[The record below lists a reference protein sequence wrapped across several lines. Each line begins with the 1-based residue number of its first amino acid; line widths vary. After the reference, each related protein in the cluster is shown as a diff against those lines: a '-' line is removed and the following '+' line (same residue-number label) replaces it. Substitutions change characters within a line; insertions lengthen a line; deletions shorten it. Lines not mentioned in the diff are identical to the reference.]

1 MFQVLGTSKVPRTY
15 FYILRR
21 RLLPLLA
28 LFVLTSLACN
38 LLQGPQQPVI
48 PTPPPYAT
56 VAAPVVDA
64 EPISVLPEDVV
75 FDPVSNIVPAVDPTI
90 GALVN
95 EVSVQQLV
103 SYVQTLERFGTR
115 HTLSVTDRE
124 DYGVGGARLWLYNE
138 FLRVGNGRLQ
148 VEVDSFPLTLNGITT
163 EQQNIIATLPGNGS
177 VPGAVVL
184 AAHYDSRPVDQN
196 DGISHAPGAND
207 NASGVAAM
215 LEIARLLSSQEW
227 NMDVIFIAF
236 AAEEQGT
243 HGSLHFVTDQL
254 IQDLGIT
261 AVFNNDIVGGRSGI
275 PQSIRVFSPGPD
287 TSPARQVVR
296 YVDLITGLYVPQF
309 GITMIDALDRP
320 GRYSDHMRFL
330 DVGIP
335 AMRFTESV
343 EDRDR
348 QHNSRDTSDAIDYN
362 YLLQVAQF
370 NLATVANVIGAP
382 ARPEP
387 PMIAPLDTPGQYLF
401 SWTVDPAASGYAI
414 SLRPVG
420 RDDFVPFRFVDAAEA
435 GQVVITDIDPGITY
449 AVSMAALAENGRLS
463 LFSPEIILQP

>member
-1 MFQVLGTSKVPRTY
+1 M
-15 FYILRR
+15 
-21 RLLPLLA
+21 
-28 LFVLTSLACN
+28 LTSLACN

-48 PTPPPYAT
+48 PTPPPFAT
-56 VAAPVVDA
+56 VEMPAADA
-64 EPISVLPEDVV
+64 DSVSVLPEDVV
-75 FDPVSNIVPAVDPTI
+75 FNPVSHIVPAVDPTI

-95 EVSVQQLV
+95 EVSVQQLA

-124 DYGVGGARLWLYNE
+124 GYGIGAARLWLYQE
-138 FLRVGNGRLQ
+138 FLQVGNGRLQ

-163 EQQNIIATLPGNGS
+163 VQQNIIATLPGNGS

-184 AAHYDSRPVDQN
+184 TAHYDSRTVDPN
-196 DGISHAPGAND
+196 DGVSRAPGAND
-207 NASGVAAM
+207 NGSGVAAM
-215 LEIARLLSSQEW
+215 LEVARLLSAQEW

-236 AAEEQGT
+236 TAEEQGT
-243 HGSLHFVTDQL
+243 HGSLHFVTDQM

-261 AVFNNDIVGGRSGI
+261 AVFNNDIVGGRPGI
-275 PQSIRVFSPGPD
+275 PQSIRVFTAGPD
-287 TSPARQVVR
+287 TSPSRQVVR

-309 GITMIDALDRP
+309 GITMIDAVDRP

-348 QHNSRDTSDAIDYN
+348 QHNALDTSDAIDYN

-370 NLATVANVIGAP
+370 NLATIANIAGAP

-387 PMIAPLDTPGQYLF
+387 PLISPLDTPGQYLF
-401 SWTVDPAASGYAI
+401 SWAVDPAVNGYAL

-420 RDDFVPFRFVDAAEA
+420 KDDFAPFRFVEAAEA
-435 GQVVITDIDPGITY
+435 GQVVITDIDPGTTY
-449 AVSMAALAENGRLS
+449 AVSIAALDENGRLS
-463 LFSPEIILQP
+463 LFSPETILQP